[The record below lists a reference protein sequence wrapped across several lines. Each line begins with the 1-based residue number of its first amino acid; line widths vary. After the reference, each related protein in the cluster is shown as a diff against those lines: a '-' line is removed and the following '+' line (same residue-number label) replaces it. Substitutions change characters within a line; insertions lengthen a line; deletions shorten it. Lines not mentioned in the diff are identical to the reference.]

1 MKLCAGR
8 KLERTLTP
16 QRTGHS
22 QLTGD
27 MASISEPLRES
38 FSMEKHLCCTI
49 CMEPFKKPVTTSCGH
64 SFCRGCLKLHFKYLS
79 TMCPLCKTHVNKTPE
94 VNIVLRD
101 IVEHMQAVQAAEQN
115 RFTGAPEEVPC
126 DVCTSS
132 KMKAVKSCLLC
143 LTSYCSAHL
152 QSHYSQRLKGH
163 RLVQP
168 IRDLDA
174 RACLNH
180 GRPFELYSRKQQ
192 VCICVACMKEGQE
205 DVVSTEDE
213 WHKKKAQL
221 QSTKAELEQKI
232 AMRRAK
238 VDEVDA
244 ALKVCMDQLENELCD
259 VEAIYTR
266 LSKILETAQAAMLKP
281 LKERRHLLKKEAKEL
296 KDELDSEINKLQVAV
311 SELENI
317 SALHDHILFL
327 QRYPSLSNQDDMKDW
342 TKVQLN
348 TSLSFG
354 SLRKTTEA
362 LIEKFQQELDRLSS
376 IELKRLSTLREDVK
390 LDPST
395 AHKRLVLS
403 EDGKE
408 VLDSGEDQE
417 ISDSPGR
424 FDLFG
429 SVLGLNAFSSGRSYW
444 EVEVGNKTGW
454 DLGVTTGGA
463 SRKGKLTLSPEK
475 GYWVL
480 VHYEEEKY
488 AAMTA
493 VPLSLF
499 PKEKPTKVGLFVDY
513 EEGLLS
519 FYDVRA
525 QSHIYSFT
533 GCSFKEEL
541 YPYFSPHVRVEEK
554 NNQPLIIC
562 S

>member
-1 MKLCAGR
+1 MSLQVC
-8 KLERTLTP
+8 P
-16 QRTGHS
+16 
-22 QLTGD
+22 
-27 MASISEPLRES
+27 
-38 FSMEKHLCCTI
+38 CC
-49 CMEPFKKPVTTSCGH
+49 GW
-64 SFCRGCLKLHFKYLS
+64 
-79 TMCPLCKTHVNKTPE
+79 
-94 VNIVLRD
+94 
-101 IVEHMQAVQAAEQN
+101 
-115 RFTGAPEEVPC
+115 
-126 DVCTSS
+126 S
-132 KMKAVKSCLLC
+132 KV
-143 LTSYCSAHL
+143 TSYRGLRIHQGKMGCTPKGMRVMEHQQQYLCEKKIQWNSTLDVDCVVKIESLDVPDPSL
-152 QSHYSQRLKGH
+152 QVCHCGWTKITTYQGLLIHQGRMGCTLKGAMIPEKEKYDSRH
-163 RLVQP
+163 NTEEKEHQWKPLPEIFPEGLRGSCRKSSAAAKIEYSSPEPPHSTQREYSARYLQP
-168 IRDLDA
+168 PQALA
-174 RACLNH
+174 
-180 GRPFELYSRKQQ
+180 Q
-192 VCICVACMKEGQE
+192 
-205 DVVSTEDE
+205 
-213 WHKKKAQL
+213 AQL

-354 SLRKTTEA
+354 SMRKTTEA

-417 ISDSPGR
+417 ISNSPGR

-562 S
+562 SEKHCENEIDVEWKQLCSISVGEDETE

>member
-1 MKLCAGR
+1 M
-8 KLERTLTP
+8 
-16 QRTGHS
+16 
-22 QLTGD
+22 D
-27 MASISEPLRES
+27 
-38 FSMEKHLCCTI
+38 
-49 CMEPFKKPVTTSCGH
+49 
-64 SFCRGCLKLHFKYLS
+64 S
-79 TMCPLCKTHVNKTPE
+79 T
-94 VNIVLRD
+94 
-101 IVEHMQAVQAAEQN
+101 
-115 RFTGAPEEVPC
+115 
-126 DVCTSS
+126 
-132 KMKAVKSCLLC
+132 
-143 LTSYCSAHL
+143 
-152 QSHYSQRLKGH
+152 
-163 RLVQP
+163 
-168 IRDLDA
+168 
-174 RACLNH
+174 
-180 GRPFELYSRKQQ
+180 
-192 VCICVACMKEGQE
+192 
-205 DVVSTEDE
+205 
-213 WHKKKAQL
+213 
-221 QSTKAELEQKI
+221 
-232 AMRRAK
+232 
-238 VDEVDA
+238 
-244 ALKVCMDQLENELCD
+244 
-259 VEAIYTR
+259 
-266 LSKILETAQAAMLKP
+266 
-281 LKERRHLLKKEAKEL
+281 
-296 KDELDSEINKLQVAV
+296 
-311 SELENI
+311 
-317 SALHDHILFL
+317 
-327 QRYPSLSNQDDMKDW
+327 
-342 TKVQLN
+342 
-348 TSLSFG
+348 
-354 SLRKTTEA
+354 
-362 LIEKFQQELDRLSS
+362 
-376 IELKRLSTLREDVK
+376 EDVK

-444 EVEVGNKTGW
+444 EVEVSNKTGW

-463 SRKGKLTLSPEK
+463 SRKGKLILSPEK

-499 PKEKPTKVGLFVDY
+499 LKEKPTKVGLFVDY